1 MAAGNTFLFEFS
13 QSLDDRFITTDGLM
27 ERALPMIER
36 YTGAQRVFFFN
47 WNAGNSVISQRMM
60 CESGNNYYLQ
70 EDIYVDPGAPEIIKF
85 LHDGVMDSPALEY
98 PAVYVLLVWRTPL
111 NSIQTLQSRQAT
123 RSQYGVLRVERFKKS
138 MPFSRADKEL
148 LLGLARELCVK
159 LNMAEIDHYN
169 TAQLKRTVALN
180 DLAQVFATS
189 IRLSDSLEE
198 ILKSVQSS
206 FCFDRTSLYL
216 ADLKTGKI
224 QEGLSVDIAGGVKKL
239 GEQDALLG
247 RFCGSCSQEFGQ
259 CPAFGIGGISI
270 TLPLMLQNKN
280 LGCMVFDNVLS
291 RSPISQEDI
300 LSLRQFSAQIALAI
314 DNARLFEKVQELSN
328 YDELTKLT
336 LRRFFSENFSQEIYR
351 SRRFNL
357 TFSLLLMDIDYF
369 KNINDEYGHV
379 LGDET
384 LKAVSEVIRG
394 SLRQTDIPCR
404 FGGDEIMILF
414 PRTTGEEALHI
425 AKRLAARVAAIKL
438 PERLTRGAVIKLS
451 ISQGLAVFPYDGD
464 DQTGLIRCADD
475 ALYYVKEHGRG
486 FCALYSDIK
495 EKGAAQ

>member
-1 MAAGNTFLFEFS
+1 MAAGNTLLFEFS
-13 QSLDDRFITTDGLM
+13 QNLDDRFITTDSLM
-27 ERALPMIER
+27 ERALPMIEH
-36 YTGAQRVFFFN
+36 YMGAQRVFFFN
-47 WNAGNSVISQRMM
+47 WNAGNSIISQRMM

-85 LHDGVMDSPALEY
+85 LHDGVMDAPALEY

-123 RSQYGVLRVERFKKS
+123 RSQYGVLRVERFKVNK
-138 MPFSRADKEL
+138 PFAREDKEL

-169 TAQLKRTVALN
+169 TAQLKRAVALN

-216 ADLKTGKI
+216 ADPQTGKM
-224 QEGLSVDIAGGVKKL
+224 QGLSVDIAGDIKKVD
-239 GEQDALLG
+239 EQDGLLG
-247 RFCGSCSQEFGQ
+247 RFCGACTQEFGQ
-259 CPAFGIGGISI
+259 CPAFGISDISI
-270 TLPLMLQNKN
+270 TLPLRLQNKN
-280 LGCMVFDNVLS
+280 LGCLVFDNVLS
-291 RSPISQEDI
+291 RSPISQEDV

-328 YDELTKLT
+328 YDDLTKLT
-336 LRRFFSENFSQEIYR
+336 LRRFFNETFAQEIYR

-369 KNINDEYGHV
+369 KSINDEYGHV
-379 LGDET
+379 LGDEA
-384 LKAVSEVIRG
+384 LKAVSEVIRS

-414 PRTTGEEALHI
+414 PRTTGEEALSI
-425 AKRLAARVAAIKL
+425 AKRLAAKVSAVKL
-438 PERLTRGAVIKLS
+438 PDRLTRGADIKLS
-451 ISQGLAVFPYDGD
+451 VSQGIAVFPYDGD
-464 DQTGLIRCADD
+464 DQTDLVRRADD

-486 FCALYSDIK
+486 LCKLYGEIAEDK
-495 EKGAAQ
+495 KAE

>member
-1 MAAGNTFLFEFS
+1 
-13 QSLDDRFITTDGLM
+13 M

-36 YTGAQRVFFFN
+36 YMDAQRVFFFN
-47 WNAGNSVISQRMM
+47 WNAVNSIISQRIM
-60 CESGNNYYLQ
+60 CESGNSYYLQ
-70 EDIYVDPGAPEIIKF
+70 EDIYVDPGAPETIKF
-85 LHDGVMDSPALEY
+85 LHDGVMDSPMLEY

-138 MPFSRADKEL
+138 KPFARADKEL
-148 LLGLARELCVK
+148 LLSLARELCVK

-169 TAQLKRTVALN
+169 TAQLKRAVALN

-216 ADLKTGKI
+216 ADPQTGKM
-224 QEGLSVDIAGGVKKL
+224 QGGLSVDIAGEVKNL
-239 GEQDALLG
+239 DEQNALLG
-247 RFCGSCSQEFGQ
+247 QFCGECAQEFGL
-259 CPAFGIGGISI
+259 CPAFGMSDISI
-270 TLPLMLQNKN
+270 TLPLRLQNKN
-280 LGCMVFDNVLS
+280 LGCLVFDNVLS
-291 RSPISQEDI
+291 RSPISQEDV

-336 LRRFFSENFSQEIYR
+336 LRRFFNENFAQEVYR

-357 TFSLLLMDIDYF
+357 TFSLLLMDIDHF
-369 KNINDEYGHV
+369 KNINDEHGHM
-379 LGDET
+379 LGDEV
-384 LKAVSEVIRG
+384 LKAVSEVIRS

-414 PRTTGEEALHI
+414 PRTTGDEALNI
-425 AKRLAARVAAIKL
+425 AKRLSAKVSAIKL
-438 PERLTRGAVIKLS
+438 PERLARGADIKLS
-451 ISQGLAVFPYDGD
+451 VSQGIAVFPYDGD
-464 DQTGLIRCADD
+464 EQADLIRRADD

-486 FCALYSDIK
+486 FCKLYSETAS
-495 EKGAAQ
+495 EKKAG